1 MYKEKNSNV
10 DDRKMARKGQNN
22 EKTNT
27 ISWNPMCGI
36 LAGWLPVLG
45 KGTQYNF
52 AAELHVLV
60 I

>member
-1 MYKEKNSNV
+1 MYEEKQLNV
-10 DDRKMARKGQNN
+10 DDRKMAREGQNN

-27 ISWNPMCGI
+27 ISLNPICGI

-45 KGTQYNF
+45 KGTQCNF
-52 AAELHVLV
+52 AAELHV